1 MDLHSSALFI
11 HKSAITLLNVIS
23 IKYKLSKGKYGEDKP
38 PFLVTSIIQKHKC
51 EYHECIEKPKRCKVT
66 ICSFIKF
73 NYSFL
78 NDAMIRQFKPMQ

>member
-51 EYHECIEKPKRCKVT
+51 EYHECIEKGRRGNMTKFY
-66 ICSFIKF
+66 FIKV

-78 NDAMIRQFKPMQ
+78 NDAVR